1 MYRDTHKDESLL
13 STKIYLFKSNNLM
26 AVLWLLPQT
35 KSGYDIFGKERNQ
48 FTAVGNHLL

>member
-26 AVLWLLPQT
+26 AVLLPQT